1 REVELDR
8 RAARCLERPCLRQPG
23 GQGRHGDTRV
33 GPRGLPS
40 GGRLSMSVTPT
51 SIPPSDHLG
60 LTTRFLVTIDGFR
73 LGGVARCDGPAG
85 QFDLY
90 TYKPLGHNDY
100 VPVLPNRL
108 IYPNI
113 TLTRAIT
120 KESAPTVIEWLS
132 KMAGKGA
139 GATAEITLLDAHRDK
154 VT

>member
-1 REVELDR
+1 
-8 RAARCLERPCLRQPG
+8 
-23 GQGRHGDTRV
+23 
-33 GPRGLPS
+33 
-40 GGRLSMSVTPT
+40 MSVTPT

-73 LGGVARCDGPAG
+73 LGGWAKCDGLAV

-154 VT
+154 VTSWKLKGVYPVKWKGPTLDAGSHAIATETLELAHEGFLDV

>member
-1 REVELDR
+1 V
-8 RAARCLERPCLRQPG
+8 
-23 GQGRHGDTRV
+23 T
-33 GPRGLPS
+33 
-40 GGRLSMSVTPT
+40 VTPT
-51 SIPPSDHLG
+51 SIPPTDHVG
-60 LTTRFLVTIDGFR
+60 LTTRFLVTIDGCR
-73 LGGVARCDGPAG
+73 LGGWASCDNLSV

-90 TYKPLGHNDY
+90 QYKPLGHNDY

-139 GATAEITLLDAHRDK
+139 GATAEITLLDPHREK
-154 VT
+154 VTSWKLKGVYPVTWKGPKLDAASHNIATETLALAHEGFLDV